1 MSPLERASQHFGS
14 QAALARA
21 LGVTP
26 MAVSQWKK
34 RGIPP
39 WQAVAIEQLTG
50 GEINR
55 RELCPAMFETF
66 GPTKGRSPD

>member
-1 MSPLERASQHFGS
+1 MSALERASKHFGS

-39 WQAVAIEQLTG
+39 WQAVAIEQLSEG
-50 GEINR
+50 QINR
-55 RELCPAMFETF
+55 RELCPAMFENF
-66 GPTKGRSPD
+66 GTTRGRFQE

>member
-39 WQAVAIEQLTG
+39 WQAVAIEHLTQG
-50 GEINR
+50 AIGR
-55 RELCPAMFETF
+55 KELCPAMFETF
-66 GPTKGRSPD
+66 GPTKGRSLD